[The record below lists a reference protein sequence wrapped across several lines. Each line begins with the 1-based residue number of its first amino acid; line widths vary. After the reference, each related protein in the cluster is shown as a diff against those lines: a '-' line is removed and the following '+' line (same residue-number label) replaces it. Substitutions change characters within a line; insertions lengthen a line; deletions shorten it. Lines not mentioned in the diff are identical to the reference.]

1 MRLIGLP
8 AGNFARPKPPF
19 FRIFVSTTFCG
30 NLAHLSMLLTTLFL
44 FLGNPKTIILIIFIL
59 VIFFGAKRIP
69 ELFRG
74 VGQGVR
80 EFKDASTP
88 EPQQQH
94 NPNYNQQP
102 GYNQGTQG
110 GYPQQQ
116 QQQQQP
122 QQYTQNGY
130 PQQPQPTAYN
140 PNGNPQQ
147 YGQVPQAPQNPT
159 NTPAS

>member
-1 MRLIGLP
+1 
-8 AGNFARPKPPF
+8 
-19 FRIFVSTTFCG
+19 
-30 NLAHLSMLLTTLFL
+30 MLLTTLFL

-88 EPQQQH
+88 EAQQQH

-102 GYNQGTQG
+102 GYNQGNQG
-110 GYPQQQ
+110 GYPQQNGYP
-116 QQQQQP
+116 QQP

-140 PNGNPQQ
+140 PNGNPQH

>member
-1 MRLIGLP
+1 
-8 AGNFARPKPPF
+8 
-19 FRIFVSTTFCG
+19 
-30 NLAHLSMLLTTLFL
+30 MLLLALFL
-44 FLGNPKTIILIIFIL
+44 FLGNPKTVIFIIFVL
-59 VIFFGAKRIP
+59 VLFFGAKRIP

-80 EFKDASTP
+80 EFKDASNP

-102 GYNQGTQG
+102 GHNPG
-110 GYPQQQ
+110 GYPQQ
-116 QQQQQP
+116 
-122 QQYTQNGY
+122 YAQNGY
-130 PQQPQPTAYN
+130 PQPQPGYNQQQYPQNDYSQQPPAAYN

-147 YGQVPQAPQNPT
+147 YGQVPPAPYNPN